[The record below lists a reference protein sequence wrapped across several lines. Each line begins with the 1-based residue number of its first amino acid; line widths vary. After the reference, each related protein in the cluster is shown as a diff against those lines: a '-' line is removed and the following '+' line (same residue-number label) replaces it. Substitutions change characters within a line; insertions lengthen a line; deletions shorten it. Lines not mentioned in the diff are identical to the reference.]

1 MMPNRRGAP
10 PIFALIAVLLASAV
24 LAAETASGADS
35 RLAAQ
40 FRNADADGDGKLSR
54 AEAGRAAPGWAA
66 RFDAIDADRDGKI
79 SPEEIRASRRA
90 GKDGRK
96 SAVATKFD
104 QLFDRADADGDGILS
119 QGEAQTGLPRVA
131 TKFDRIDKNGDGR
144 LTREEMRAWLAA
156 KRAARTAK

>member
-1 MMPNRRGAP
+1 MAPNRRYAP
-10 PIFALIAVLLASAV
+10 PIFALLAVLLASPAP
-24 LAAETASGADS
+24 AAAPASGADS

-40 FRNADADGDGKLSR
+40 FRKADADGDGKLSH

-66 RFDAIDADRDGKI
+66 RFDAINADRDGKI
-79 SPEEIRASRRA
+79 SPEEIRAWRRA

-104 QLFDRADADGDGILS
+104 QLFDRADADGDGALTR
-119 QGEAQTGLPRVA
+119 GEAQTGLPRVA
-131 TKFDRIDKNGDGR
+131 AKFERIDKNGDGR

-156 KRAARTAK
+156 KRAARTGK